1 MRPQQALTLTS
12 KLSMTLDT
20 HTVPLI
26 NEDTDNEFTISVL
39 SDNPIDTAELML
51 EEQGYEDLVV
61 DEDRL
66 DEDDPTGTALTKASP
81 TDARQQAM
89 QRASPEQDSTGAP
102 EPPNFDAFQPHH
114 LMADPNSDGNG
125 DTDGDSDGSH
135 NTGAGSDNND
145 NDGGG
150 EPHNTDKTANT
161 SNTVASNTTDNTDTT
176 STTGTTDNT
185 ANTEHTPADILEA
198 NAELFRD
205 KNDDYGQAWR
215 LAGETM
221 AEWAQ
226 ENDIRSVDITDE
238 RELVSLCL
246 FIQRLHKL
254 IRAFNLEFQ
263 SIEPNNESLF
273 ESHRD
278 SSTYAAMHAAYTDDV
293 YNGGDS
299 FDG

>member
-1 MRPQQALTLTS
+1 
-12 KLSMTLDT
+12 MTLDT

-26 NEDTDNEFTISVL
+26 NEDTGNEFTISVL

-66 DEDDPTGTALTKASP
+66 DEADPTGTALTKASP
-81 TDARQQAM
+81 TDARRQAM
-89 QRASPEQDSTGAP
+89 QRARSEQDSTGAP
-102 EPPNFDAFQPHH
+102 EPSNFDSFPPHH

-125 DTDGDSDGSH
+125 DTGDDSDGSH
-135 NTGAGSDNND
+135 NTDAGDDDDTDDDGSHSTDD
-145 NDGGG
+145 RGGG
-150 EPHNTDKTANT
+150 PHNTDEMANM

-185 ANTEHTPADILEA
+185 GNTEHTPADILEA

-205 KNDDYGQAWR
+205 KNDDYGRAWR

-293 YNGGDS
+293 YNSGDS
-299 FDG
+299 FDA